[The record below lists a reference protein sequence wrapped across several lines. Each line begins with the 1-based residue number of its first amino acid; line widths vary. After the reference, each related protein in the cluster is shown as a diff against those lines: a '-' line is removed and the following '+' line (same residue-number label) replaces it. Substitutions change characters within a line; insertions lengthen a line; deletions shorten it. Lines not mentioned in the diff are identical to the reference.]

1 MILGAYEFVQSR
13 CDGVITMCIRHCVMR
28 EEKFV
33 RYLQISKYIDKK
45 KVWSSDQTFL
55 FGTTDNSIREHRGID
70 QIGRI
75 YLKSIGNVKENL

>member
-13 CDGVITMCIRHCVMR
+13 CDGVITMCIRHCVMK

-45 KVWSSDQTFL
+45 SLVKRPDFL
-55 FGTTDNSIREHRGID
+55 FGAVENSIREHRGID